1 MAEVYLETC
10 IKRHLLDD
18 PYLASKLG
26 DDAVYFSVLP
36 QDANFS
42 AIVISEIS
50 GFDPSPTHDG
60 HSGIEKREFQFT
72 IFATCVLKLVEI
84 RVRLEKYLDSK
95 AVEVGA
101 PDGVWCGRIA
111 KTGQRDM
118 GQNPGRT
125 LYMYSMD
132 FQFWEKVQR

>member
-10 IKRHLLDD
+10 LKRHLLND

-36 QDANFS
+36 QHADFP
-42 AIVISEIS
+42 AIVISEIN
-50 GFDPSPTHDG
+50 GADPSPTHDG
-60 HSGIEKREFQFT
+60 HSGVERREFQFT
-72 IFATCVLKLVEI
+72 IFADCKLKMVEI
-84 RVRLEKYLDSK
+84 RTRLEKYLDSK

-111 KTGQRDM
+111 KIDQRDM
-118 GQNPGRT
+118 GQSPGRN
-125 LYMYSMD
+125 LLMYSMD
-132 FQFWEKVQR
+132 FMFLEKVQR